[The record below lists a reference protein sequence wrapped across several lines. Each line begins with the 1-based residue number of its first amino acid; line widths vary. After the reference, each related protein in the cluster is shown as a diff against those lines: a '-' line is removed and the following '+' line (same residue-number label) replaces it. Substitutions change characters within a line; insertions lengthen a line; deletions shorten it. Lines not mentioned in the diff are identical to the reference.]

1 MPESEVGWPGRF
13 FSSRTF
19 CLCPGSGAGSP
30 APTHPCASFVVFLKG
45 PRAPSMVEVG
55 TSAPLRFAPT
65 LPESL
70 SVSLLAA
77 LGAPKSLGK
86 HNERADSGS
95 SPAKS
100 AQLRWT
106 QESASPMAVLLIC

>member
-45 PRAPSMVEVG
+45 PRTPSMAEVG

-70 SVSLLAA
+70 SVSPLAA

-86 HNERADSGS
+86 HDEQADSGS

-100 AQLRWT
+100 AQLWWT